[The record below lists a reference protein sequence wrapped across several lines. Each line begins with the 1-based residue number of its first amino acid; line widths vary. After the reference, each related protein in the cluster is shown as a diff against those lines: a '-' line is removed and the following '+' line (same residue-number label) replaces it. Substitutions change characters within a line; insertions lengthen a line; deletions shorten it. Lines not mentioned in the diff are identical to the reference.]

1 MKLLAF
7 SLFVITAVFTLGCN
21 AENPVCTTNFC
32 AVGEIFPRSELEE
45 GQAFSEVDIDDSVI
59 FAILVTGTT
68 PVETAPAETTGGD
81 SVSLDAIVADVA
93 AGSTT
98 YVGETLTIT
107 APVQFVYPSSVSLFT
122 KTDLVSFYVKNPKDP
137 QELAVFQ
144 QGKTYRLTV
153 EIVDIEPPDEE
164 FDWYAVWSNLE
175 GNGESIIEVPPVE
188 ITVADVVSDVAA
200 GETTYVGQTVKVDA
214 TVAAGTAEFEASGLG
229 LTTNNDDVYWFVVH
243 SDKTVLDPYL
253 KDQTHTFTL
262 LIHSIT
268 PPDPFNVD
276 QYYTINSIFV
286 EAE

>member
-1 MKLLAF
+1 MKLFTF
-7 SLFVITAVFTLGCN
+7 SLFVIVAVFTLGCST
-21 AENPVCTTNFC
+21 ENPLCTDNFC
-32 AVGEIFPRSELEE
+32 VEGEIYAKSELAE
-45 GQAFSEVDIDDSVI
+45 GQAYGDLPINDAVI
-59 FAILVTGTT
+59 FATLAAGTTPVETT
-68 PVETAPAETTGGD
+68 PVETAPAD
-81 SVSLDAIVADVA
+81 SVSLEAIVADVA
-93 AGSTT
+93 AGGTT

-107 APVQFVYPSSVSLFT
+107 APVQFVHPLSVSLFT

-144 QGKTYRLTV
+144 EGKTYRLTI

-188 ITVADVVSDVAA
+188 ITVADVVSDAAA
-200 GETTYVGQTVKVDA
+200 GGTTYVGQTVKVDA

-229 LTTNNDDVYWFVVH
+229 LTTNNNDVYWFVVH

-268 PPDPFNVD
+268 PPDPFDVD